1 MNLVINPSQD
11 YEKSNRKGGSAKE
24 RRGAKDR
31 PWRSTRPRMVGWAKG
46 VYVQYEYEEDVGG
59 PAKGPK
65 EPRWFAVRL

>member
-1 MNLVINPSQD
+1 
-11 YEKSNRKGGSAKE
+11 
-24 RRGAKDR
+24 
-31 PWRSTRPRMVGWAKG
+31 MVGWAKG